1 MRTVSTLKNQLL
13 RSSFI
18 LVFASLTCLLG
29 QAQLRSDYPNKPITI
44 VVGFS
49 AGGSSDVI
57 ARIIAEKLSLSL
69 GQSVIVE
76 NKPGVGSIVGAT
88 YVAHA
93 KPDGYTLL
101 MGASGP
107 MVFNHV
113 LYDKLPYSVQDF
125 SPISLI
131 CTFPLLLLTAS
142 NQNFQGVDD
151 LVSYAKRN
159 STQVNFSASSSAF
172 QLATELFNKKMGTR
186 FAHIP
191 YKGSNDSVTALIS
204 NDVTMTL
211 VDAGAAAPALQGN
224 RVKAL
229 ALTSATRL
237 AQLPSVPTMSELGID
252 LNVSFW
258 TGLLAPSG
266 TPAPIIKRI
275 HEEMVKIIHMPD
287 VKKLLSALYVVP
299 TTSTPEEMSKLISTE
314 ISLWR
319 QVALE
324 NNIKAEQ

>member
-1 MRTVSTLKNQLL
+1 LNNLFLRRLVVYLFANLVCLVS
-13 RSSFI
+13 
-18 LVFASLTCLLG
+18 
-29 QAQLRSDYPNKPITI
+29 QAQIKVDYPIKPITI

-57 ARIIAEKLSLSL
+57 ARIIAEKLTLSM
-69 GQSVIVE
+69 GQPVIVE
-76 NKPGVGSIVGAT
+76 NRPGVGSIVGAT

-131 CTFPLLLLTAS
+131 CTFPLLLLTSS
-142 NQNFQGVDD
+142 NQNFQGVED
-151 LVSYAKRN
+151 LVAFAKKN

-186 FAHIP
+186 FVHIP

-229 ALTSATRL
+229 ALTSSSRL
-237 AQLPSVPTMSELGID
+237 ALLPTVPTMTELGID

-258 TGLLAPSG
+258 TGLLAPAG
-266 TPAPIIKRI
+266 TPLPIIKRVQ
-275 HEEMVKIIHMPD
+275 EEMVKVIAMPD
-287 VKKLLSALYVVP
+287 VKKRLAALYVVP
-299 TTSTPEEMSKLISTE
+299 TSSSAEEMSKLINTE
-314 ISLWR
+314 IALWR

-324 NNIKAEQ
+324 NNIKADQ

>member
-1 MRTVSTLKNQLL
+1 MGC
-13 RSSFI
+13 
-18 LVFASLTCLLG
+18 LVAHS
-29 QAQLRSDYPNKPITI
+29 QVKVDYPNKPITI

-57 ARIIAEKLSLSL
+57 ARIIAEKLTISL
-69 GQSVIVE
+69 GQPVIVE
-76 NKPGVGSIVGAT
+76 NRPGVGSIVGAS

-113 LYDKLPYSVQDF
+113 LYDKLPYTVQDF
-125 SPISLI
+125 SPVSLI
-131 CTFPLLLLTAS
+131 CTFPLLLLTSS
-142 NQNFQGVDD
+142 NQIFQNVED
-151 LVSYAKRN
+151 LVAYAKKN
-159 STQVNFSASSSAF
+159 SSQVNFSASSSAF
-172 QLATELFNKKMGTR
+172 QLATELFNKKMGTH

-229 ALTSATRL
+229 ALTSSARL
-237 AQLPSVPTMSELGID
+237 ALLPTVPTMTELGID

-258 TGLLAPSG
+258 TGLLAPAG
-266 TPAPIIKRI
+266 TPSPVVKRI
-275 HEEMVKIIHMPD
+275 QEEMVKVIAMPD
-287 VKKLLSALYVVP
+287 VRKRLATLYVVP
-299 TTSTPEEMSKLISTE
+299 TSSTPEEMTKLINSE